1 MKRRGQTEWLDRGE
15 CWAIMPDG
23 SKCTGT
29 RRTLQ
34 PFGGLG
40 SVDGK
45 IALCFG
51 HHRHYKKHKDP
62 RTDIPLNAMQR
73 MTFKER
79 VEHYMNP
86 TNGYIKITPYGCYEW
101 QRTKLQAGY
110 GLVNSKVIAAECGTK
125 NNVQTHRMMWVYANG
140 ELPPDGMHVHHLCYN
155 KACCNPEHLEL
166 LTPRENSND
175 AAIVHH
181 MRVRYAQLMVKNR
194 QLKTQIGRLEKELA
208 EEKNKN
214 KQSRTRRMAEKSNE
228 QK

>member
-15 CWAIMPDG
+15 CWAIMPDS

-86 TNGYIKITPYGCYEW
+86 TNGYIKISPYGCFLW
-101 QRTKLQAGY
+101 QRTHLQKGY
-110 GLVNSKVIAAECGTK
+110 GLVNSKVVAARCGTK
-125 NNVQTHRMMWVYANG
+125 NNVQTHRMMYIYANG
-140 ELPPDGMHVHHLCYN
+140 DIPEGKQVHHSCGN
-155 KACCNPEHLEL
+155 PSCCNPDCLYL
-166 LTPRENSND
+166 LSNHENSEE
-175 AAIVHH
+175 AS
-181 MRVRYAQLMVKNR
+181 RYHYWKDKYQALEQEMVDKN
-194 QLKTQIGRLEKELA
+194 KQIKSLERRLAK
-208 EEKNKN
+208 EKNKN
-214 KQSRTRRMAEKSNE
+214 KQS
-228 QK
+228 